1 MPKSVNG
8 TPAEREAFM
17 EQTFKD
23 FYSNPANKGK
33 NLSVGK
39 ANEQFKAKFGSML
52 RNKRAY
58 EIRDQVMV
66 ALGLKAPPANPS
78 APVVTETTSPAVAAV
93 ESTPAPVVPA
103 PAAQPE
109 SQPSQQ

>member
-66 ALGLKAPPANPS
+66 TMGLKAPPANP
-78 APVVTETTSPAVAAV
+78 PPPAVTQAVAPTAV
-93 ESTPAPVVPA
+93 ESTPAPVVPV